1 MAAQNQMCKLVAGLV
16 LLSSVARASQVEV
29 VLAHHSED
37 ISWLSRIPADVAIRL
52 YTKGTQ
58 ALKSSSQTSV
68 QQLPN
73 VGRESHTYLH
83 HIVENYEDL
92 SKWTVFTQAGQPSF
106 GYKGHRSGG
115 GHLLAGDDFAN
126 YLTPEP
132 SGSRFVYTSVVHLP
146 SMNHLLRAAY
156 CIDDTLLEGASVNTC
171 PKEASQWTPWWD
183 VSDFRKFV
191 ASKVEAQHGEEVM
204 DFYRKYINPSHRESD
219 MTAFFP
225 QGARF
230 AVSRDT
236 IHRRPK
242 ADYERLLATLSNDE
256 DSYAGYYMEWLWAE
270 LFLGH
275 QQPCTVPAKV
285 APVSHADAMNSL
297 TLRFPMSVERHL
309 SQQFTCD
316 CVGISGGVSGEISGG
331 ISGGVSGG
339 ISGGVSGGISGGVSG
354 GISGGISGS
363 ISGGVSGGVSGGI
376 SGSVSGAVTG
386 SVSGASPDSRC
397 VCGDVS
403 GGISGGVSGGTSTTI
418 ATVTVS
424 GSKSTTVLAT
434 STTTSGISK
443 GTSTSMRATT
453 VASSA
458 TSTTTTT
465 TTASDAIIVA
475 GTLEVELVLQGKITP
490 KALINMFKKAIAS
503 ALTVSIEHVV
513 KLVVK
518 EIGIAS
524 TTVRATTVNTTTSN
538 TTASNA
544 TNGSRRLQSNQTK
557 RYEVSYEVMVPS
569 SMNPAEVMSRAN
581 AIAAPGSAASIAF
594 QQALEATDG
603 VMEVGKIVSTVPA
616 RQVSGKQTGKT
627 PPTDEEEQSWTTV
640 VITSIAIFMVVVS
653 CGSAALVFK
662 RKRLSDATPLNQASN
677 ADLEAGVVPLD
688 GVAPSNA
695 GAAAVAPNPVAGIED
710 KPACATGLVPASAD
724 AEAVV
729 LPSTDN
735 HAAVQASSDSNT
747 VLPSIISLGDLPRNT
762 DDTPVSPLK
771 TLISL

>member
-1 MAAQNQMCKLVAGLV
+1 M
-16 LLSSVARASQVEV
+16 
-29 VLAHHSED
+29 
-37 ISWLSRIPADVAIRL
+37 
-52 YTKGTQ
+52 
-58 ALKSSSQTSV
+58 
-68 QQLPN
+68 
-73 VGRESHTYLH
+73 
-83 HIVENYEDL
+83 
-92 SKWTVFTQAGQPSF
+92 
-106 GYKGHRSGG
+106 
-115 GHLLAGDDFAN
+115 
-126 YLTPEP
+126 
-132 SGSRFVYTSVVHLP
+132 
-146 SMNHLLRAAY
+146 
-156 CIDDTLLEGASVNTC
+156 
-171 PKEASQWTPWWD
+171 
-183 VSDFRKFV
+183 
-191 ASKVEAQHGEEVM
+191 
-204 DFYRKYINPSHRESD
+204 
-219 MTAFFP
+219 
-225 QGARF
+225 
-230 AVSRDT
+230 
-236 IHRRPK
+236 
-242 ADYERLLATLSNDE
+242 
-256 DSYAGYYMEWLWAE
+256 
-270 LFLGH
+270 
-275 QQPCTVPAKV
+275 
-285 APVSHADAMNSL
+285 
-297 TLRFPMSVERHL
+297 
-309 SQQFTCD
+309 
-316 CVGISGGVSGEISGG
+316 
-331 ISGGVSGG
+331 
-339 ISGGVSGGISGGVSG
+339 
-354 GISGGISGS
+354 
-363 ISGGVSGGVSGGI
+363 SGGI

-403 GGISGGVSGGTSTTI
+403 GGISGGVSGGISTTI
-418 ATVTVS
+418 
-424 GSKSTTVLAT
+424 AT

-458 TSTTTTT
+458 TSTTTATP
-465 TTASDAIIVA
+465 TASDAIIVA
-475 GTLEVELVLQGKITP
+475 GTLEVELVLQGEITP

-569 SMNPAEVMSRAN
+569 SMNPAEVMARAN

-594 QQALEATDG
+594 QQVLEATDG
-603 VMEVGKIVSTVPA
+603 VMEVGEIVSTVPA

-688 GVAPSNA
+688 GVAPSSA

-724 AEAVV
+724 AEADV

-735 HAAVQASSDSNT
+735 HAAVQTSSDSNT
-747 VLPSIISLGDLPRNT
+747 VLPSIISLGDLPRNM
-762 DDTPVSPLK
+762 DDTPVSASK
-771 TLISL
+771 NLICL